1 MGRPQEFHY
10 RLSRRALGW
19 RPGSHRGVSL
29 GVGQEFVSHQ
39 RLLDRPDPRRVD
51 LRASLRDLG
60 GEWLVRVH
68 RQRVGIAVHALV
80 DVSASMR
87 FGVPRTKQEIAA
99 DFVESLGQSAFRVG
113 DAAGLLAFDARVRHA
128 WSLPARHSRGMGRL
142 MADMLG
148 TCRGAAG
155 GAEGLED
162 AARALPARLGLVF
175 VVSDFHWPLARLGA
189 ALDALAHGDV
199 VPLVVWSPAEV
210 EPPAGD
216 ALAQLEDLESGHRRT
231 MWLRPR
237 VREAWRDAV
246 ASRRA
251 ELTSV
256 FAARGMRPF
265 FVVGGF
271 DGDAL
276 SKRFLE
282 EIP

>member
-1 MGRPQEFHY
+1 MARPQEFHY
-10 RLSRRALGW
+10 RLPGRAVGW

-29 GVGQEFVSHQ
+29 GMGQEFASHQ
-39 RLLDRPDPRRVD
+39 RLLDWPDPRRLD
-51 LRASLRDLG
+51 LRASLRDLS
-60 GEWLVRVH
+60 GEWVVRVQ

-87 FGVPRTKQEIAA
+87 FGAPRTKQEIAVE
-99 DFVESLGQSAFRVG
+99 FVDALGHSAFRVG
-113 DAAGLLAFDARVRHA
+113 DAAGLLAFDARTHDA
-128 WSLPARHSRGMGRL
+128 WSVPARHGRGMGRL
-142 MADMLG
+142 MADVLG
-148 TCRGAAG
+148 ACRGAAG
-155 GAEGLED
+155 GPEGLED
-162 AARALPARLGLVF
+162 AARALPARPGLVF

-189 ALDALAHGDV
+189 ALDALAHDQV

-216 ALAQLEDLESGHRRT
+216 ALALLEDLESGHRRT

-237 VREAWRDAV
+237 VREAWRGAV
-246 ASRRA
+246 ESRRA
-251 ELTSV
+251 ALASV

-276 SKRFLE
+276 SKHFLE
-282 EIP
+282 DLP